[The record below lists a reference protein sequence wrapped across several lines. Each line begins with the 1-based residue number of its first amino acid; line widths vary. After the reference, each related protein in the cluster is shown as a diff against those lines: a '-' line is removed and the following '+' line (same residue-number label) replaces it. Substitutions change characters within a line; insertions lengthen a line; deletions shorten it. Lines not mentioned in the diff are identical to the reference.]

1 MAATHAGA
9 PRRPRVDYRPWDLD
23 DRTLFPLADLHGLKP
38 GQRRLCEQMG
48 AVIVDPT
55 DGLVVAIGVR
65 YGRWIA
71 LRWTKGRLN
80 GLAFSTRLGT
90 WGTWTNIADCCPRF
104 ARALLLDT
112 DPVLRDRLLADMA
125 QLDRLDDPTPR
136 PWRRGRR

>member
-1 MAATHAGA
+1 MAPPCNKRGRGGVDTRGPTREVDSMAATHAGA

-80 GLAFSTRLGT
+80 GLAFST
-90 WGTWTNIADCCPRF
+90 
-104 ARALLLDT
+104 
-112 DPVLRDRLLADMA
+112 
-125 QLDRLDDPTPR
+125 
-136 PWRRGRR
+136 